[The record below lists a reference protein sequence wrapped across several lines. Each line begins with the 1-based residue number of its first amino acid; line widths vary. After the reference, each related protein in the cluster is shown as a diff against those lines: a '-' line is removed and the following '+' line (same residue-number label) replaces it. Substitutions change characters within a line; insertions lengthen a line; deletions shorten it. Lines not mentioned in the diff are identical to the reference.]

1 MFEGKLSDII
11 NKEIFEDMHRAWS
24 NSEGKTRFDFA
35 RFEPL
40 PSDCSIANPYD
51 VTTKSSRHPP
61 VPR

>member
-24 NSEGKTRFDFA
+24 NREGKTRFDFA
-35 RFEPL
+35 QIRT
-40 PSDCSIANPYD
+40 DCSIANPYD
-51 VTTKSSRHPP
+51 VTTKSSRQPP